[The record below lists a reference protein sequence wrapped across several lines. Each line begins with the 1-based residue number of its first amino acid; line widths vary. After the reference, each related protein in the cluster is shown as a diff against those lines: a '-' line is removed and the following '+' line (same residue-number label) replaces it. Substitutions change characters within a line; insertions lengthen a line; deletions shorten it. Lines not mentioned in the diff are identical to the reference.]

1 MQNNEKPIV
10 LSVVLFVISMVVALL
25 LAFTNSI
32 TEDKIAEN
40 KIEEQNAAKQ
50 EVLPT
55 AVQFIEKEFEDDEDI
70 SNFQPIPLTQEIL
83 EKNFTMYD
91 LEYFIPEYPNHNP
104 EENDYFSI
112 YYNKHSGLSTIWKL
126 EYIDG
131 FYYDIETKSVSII
144 SIKYVH
150 DLQHFLK
157 SCVID
162 KEIKL

>member
-1 MQNNEKPIV
+1 MKVEDLMIGDWYYWEADGKKYPLQVTKDTFK
-10 LSVVLFVISMVVALL
+10 LS
-25 LAFTNSI
+25 
-32 TEDKIAEN
+32 
-40 KIEEQNAAKQ
+40 
-50 EVLPT
+50 
-55 AVQFIEKEFEDDEDI
+55 DEDI

-104 EENDYFSI
+104 EANDYFSI
-112 YYNKHSGLSTIWKL
+112 YYNRHSGLSTIWKW
-126 EYIDG
+126 EYVDG
-131 FYYDIETKSVSII
+131 FYSDLETRCASIV

-157 SCVID
+157 SCVIN

>member
-1 MQNNEKPIV
+1 MKVEDLMIGDWYYWEADGKKYPMQVTKDTFK
-10 LSVVLFVISMVVALL
+10 LS
-25 LAFTNSI
+25 
-32 TEDKIAEN
+32 
-40 KIEEQNAAKQ
+40 
-50 EVLPT
+50 
-55 AVQFIEKEFEDDEDI
+55 DEDI

-104 EENDYFSI
+104 EANDYFSI
-112 YYNKHSGLSTIWKL
+112 YHHKGISSIWKT
-126 EYIDG
+126 EYVEG
-131 FYYDIETKSVSII
+131 FYVEEELRTVSIV

-157 SCVID
+157 SCVIN